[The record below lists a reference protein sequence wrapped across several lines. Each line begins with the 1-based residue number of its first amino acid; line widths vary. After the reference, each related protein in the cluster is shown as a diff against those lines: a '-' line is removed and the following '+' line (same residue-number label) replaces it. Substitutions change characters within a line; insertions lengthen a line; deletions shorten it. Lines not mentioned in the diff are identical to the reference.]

1 MSKQNCLPAWTHQ
14 CKIQCS
20 KFRPNAKYS
29 QQVQPRPP
37 TKYNCSFSLMLCTVA
52 RNSTIGVGFRTETV
66 CGTWTVTVPARTARV
81 DGCGCGGFRSV
92 VENCRGPAHEEKTC
106 CVAILLRL
114 YHRATPTDRC
124 CTNQVPEGLLISRLQ
139 ESHNKHARKVDLS
152 TWLSHSLN
160 NLSTIVAKHI
170 KHVKTL
176 VFGKHAFFWFWKCL
190 ILNPQFKKLGKR
202 LCNHWKLQEYHVFV
216 CIHVH
221 NHVLQP
227 FFQNLIHQKN
237 ISSWHR
243 VGCAKIVQ
251 RMFAACVCS
260 ILVPYLN
267 SASSMCGIVWLIWR
281 VGSRLFAT
289 THLCSSVI
297 CLFASTCGHRAVCF
311 ENKWKTAKKQPAI
324 TPFCLDLRAW
334 MHTCG
339 FHM

>member
-1 MSKQNCLPAWTHQ
+1 MQLGNPSGMSKQNCLPAWTHQ

-190 ILNPQFKKLGKR
+190 ILNPQFKKIR
-202 LCNHWKLQEYHVFV
+202 ETT
-216 CIHVH
+216 
-221 NHVLQP
+221 LQP
-227 FFQNLIHQKN
+227 LETSR
-237 ISSWHR
+237 IS
-243 VGCAKIVQ
+243 C
-251 RMFAACVCS
+251 
-260 ILVPYLN
+260 
-267 SASSMCGIVWLIWR
+267 
-281 VGSRLFAT
+281 
-289 THLCSSVI
+289 
-297 CLFASTCGHRAVCF
+297 
-311 ENKWKTAKKQPAI
+311 
-324 TPFCLDLRAW
+324 FCL
-334 MHTCG
+334 HTCAQPCVATIFPKSNSPKKHFKLTSRG
-339 FHM
+339 MCKDCSTYVRGVRV